1 MNLKSDKRQNIQIEL
16 DAPGLDGLKNIL
28 RGIRSVFPDLNFTIR
43 EQIAEGDKVASRLE
57 WMDRIKQE
65 FFRVPGT
72 GRQFLVWAF
81 VIDRL
86 EEGRVR
92 NTYIIMDTLGLMT
105 QLGAFP

>member
-1 MNLKSDKRQNIQIEL
+1 
-16 DAPGLDGLKNIL
+16 
-28 RGIRSVFPDLNFTIR
+28 VFPDLNFTIK
-43 EQIAEGDKVASRLE
+43 EQIAEATKWLAAFE
-57 WMDRIKQE
+57 WPDRIKQE

-105 QLGAFP
+105 QFGAFP